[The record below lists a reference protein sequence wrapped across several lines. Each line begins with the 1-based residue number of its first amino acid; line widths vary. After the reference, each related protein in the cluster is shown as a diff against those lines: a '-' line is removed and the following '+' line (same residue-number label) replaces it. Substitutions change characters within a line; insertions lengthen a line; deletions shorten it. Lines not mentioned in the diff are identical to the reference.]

1 MEYGGINRELL
12 LLLEKN
18 RVEAWP
24 FFLDSSRSQRSK
36 GRYKN
41 DGEPDHGRIRRSFF
55 LLLFFW
61 RRDAKGHYST
71 LPPRCYNSLGRSSVG
86 SPSPQTV
93 YYVGQG
99 WCIQRARSALPLY
112 TVRVPIATDRA
123 RLLHLLLLLSSPL
136 FPGVPFLRSAARLP
150 GVFSAA
156 NGNEKFEIPGESI
169 RISIDETFELSS
181 ITLRSNRNCLGRLS
195 FPIASCC
202 SP

>member
-1 MEYGGINRELL
+1 MNRELL

-36 GRYKN
+36 RRYKN
-41 DGEPDHGRIRRSFF
+41 DGEPDYGRIRRSFF
-55 LLLFFW
+55 LLFFFW

-99 WCIQRARSALPLY
+99 WCIQRARSALPLC
-112 TVRVPIATDRA
+112 TVHVPIATDRA

-150 GVFSAA
+150 GVFSALSKRMETKSLKFPA
-156 NGNEKFEIPGESI
+156 N
-169 RISIDETFELSS
+169 RSIDKTFELSS
-181 ITLRSNRNCLGRLS
+181 ITFRSNRNCLGRLS